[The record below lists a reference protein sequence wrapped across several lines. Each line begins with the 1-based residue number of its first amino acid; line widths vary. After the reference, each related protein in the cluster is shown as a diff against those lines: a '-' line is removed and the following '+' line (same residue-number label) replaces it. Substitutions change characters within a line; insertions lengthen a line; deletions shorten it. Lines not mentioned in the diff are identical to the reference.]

1 MKRELPCANLSVTD
15 IIKKIGDQ
23 TLIYSH
29 NKKVAYQYADPL
41 HSKVS
46 SADRC
51 FIHKKSVTKNVRVY
65 EMKQIGL
72 TCSS

>member
-1 MKRELPCANLSVTD
+1 MSVSNKVSFLITTMKREWPYANLSVTD
-15 IIKKIGDQ
+15 IIKKRGDQ

-46 SADRC
+46 SVGWC
-51 FIHKKSVTKNVRVY
+51 FIHIKV
-65 EMKQIGL
+65 
-72 TCSS
+72 

>member
-1 MKRELPCANLSVTD
+1 MSVSNKLSFLITTMKWELPYANLSVTD

-41 HSKVS
+41 HSKAS

-51 FIHKKSVTKNVRVY
+51 FIHKKV
-65 EMKQIGL
+65 
-72 TCSS
+72 

>member
-1 MKRELPCANLSVTD
+1 MSVSNKLSFLITTMKWELPCANLSVTD
-15 IIKKIGDQ
+15 IIIKIGDQ

-29 NKKVAYQYADPL
+29 NKKVAYLYADPL

-51 FIHKKSVTKNVRVY
+51 FIHKKV
-65 EMKQIGL
+65 
-72 TCSS
+72 

>member
-1 MKRELPCANLSVTD
+1 MSVSNKLSFLITTMKWELPCANLSVTD

-29 NKKVAYQYADPL
+29 NKKMAYQYADPL

-51 FIHKKSVTKNVRVY
+51 FIHKKV
-65 EMKQIGL
+65 
-72 TCSS
+72 

>member
-1 MKRELPCANLSVTD
+1 MSVSNKLSFLITTMKWELPCANLSVTD

-29 NKKVAYQYADPL
+29 NKKMAYQYADPL
-41 HSKVS
+41 HSNVS

-51 FIHKKSVTKNVRVY
+51 FIHKKV
-65 EMKQIGL
+65 
-72 TCSS
+72 